1 MGPGAESCT
10 AGRRGKGL
18 TLGLIRGCLVL
29 QLACLQGA
37 VKLHSDDVYLG
48 LTVLQHLLGCQQQ
61 FPVLPVGKG
70 SEGQAG
76 EWGLRAGLLSTLRRL
91 W

>member
-1 MGPGAESCT
+1 M
-10 AGRRGKGL
+10 
-18 TLGLIRGCLVL
+18 GLIQGCLVL

-61 FPVLPVGKG
+61 FPVLRVGKG

-76 EWGLRAGLLSTLRRL
+76 EWGLTAGLLSTLCRL